1 MRKLLKVILP
11 LLFFFFTACGSSEVV
26 DKPVYKQIED
36 FYGKKVATTIG
47 SSQEAMLAA
56 EHPQIE
62 ILRFDTDA
70 DLLNALS
77 TYKCEAATFDYH
89 IYAYF
94 NQIAG
99 GLTTLEK
106 PLFRVGIGACFAKG
120 VNVELREQFNAFIQK
135 LKDQGIYDQIV
146 DRWINNAHTST
157 MPDIPV
163 PVEGKPLR
171 VGTHSSAPPLVFM
184 KDGEFVGMDIEIV
197 KRFAAHLGRPIVF
210 SDMNFSALIPSVVSR
225 TQDMIICGINI
236 TEERK
241 LSVDFSDPYYFCNA
255 VMVIRNEN
263 SPEYVEVADKPVYK
277 DIKDFYGKKV
287 ATATG
292 SYQEAVLEAEH
303 PEIEILRF
311 DTDADLFN
319 SLLTNKCEA
328 IGMDNHIFAY
338 FDQVMEGVVAL
349 DARLFTA
356 EMGVSFGKGYNV
368 ELREQFNDF
377 LKKLKTDGIYDE
389 IVDRWIYNAHT
400 SKMPEI
406 TVPEAGNPI
415 RIATNSGSPPLV
427 FVKDGELVG
436 FDVEIAKRFAA
447 SIGRPI
453 VWSDMNFS
461 ALIPALVSRKQDM
474 AMAGMNITEQR
485 KQSVDFS
492 DPYYECYSIMVIRE
506 ENSESYVAGS
516 GNAKG
521 ESFIQSIVT
530 GFKRNILEENR
541 YLLIWDGL
549 KITVIISLLAC
560 IFGTLLG
567 AVVCWM

>member
-1 MRKLLKVILP
+1 MRKLVKVVLP
-11 LLFFFFTACGSSEVV
+11 LLLFFFTACGSSDVAE
-26 DKPVYKQIED
+26 KPVYKEIKD

-94 NQIAG
+94 NQITG

-106 PLFRVGIGACFAKG
+106 PLFRVGVGACFAKG
-120 VNVELREQFNAFIQK
+120 VNVELREQFNAFIQQ
-135 LKDQGIYDQIV
+135 LKDQGTYDQIV

-263 SPEYVEVADKPVYK
+263 SPEYVD
-277 DIKDFYGKKV
+277 
-287 ATATG
+287 G
-292 SYQEAVLEAEH
+292 S
-303 PEIEILRF
+303 
-311 DTDADLFN
+311 
-319 SLLTNKCEA
+319 
-328 IGMDNHIFAY
+328 DNL
-338 FDQVMEGVVAL
+338 Q
-349 DARLFTA
+349 
-356 EMGVSFGKGYNV
+356 K
-368 ELREQFNDF
+368 
-377 LKKLKTDGIYDE
+377 
-389 IVDRWIYNAHT
+389 
-400 SKMPEI
+400 
-406 TVPEAGNPI
+406 
-415 RIATNSGSPPLV
+415 
-427 FVKDGELVG
+427 
-436 FDVEIAKRFAA
+436 
-447 SIGRPI
+447 
-453 VWSDMNFS
+453 
-461 ALIPALVSRKQDM
+461 
-474 AMAGMNITEQR
+474 
-485 KQSVDFS
+485 
-492 DPYYECYSIMVIRE
+492 
-506 ENSESYVAGS
+506 
-516 GNAKG
+516 
-521 ESFIQSIVT
+521 ESFIESVKT
-530 GFKRNILEENR
+530 GFERNILEEDR
-541 YLLIWDGL
+541 YLLILDGL
-549 KITVIISLLAC
+549 KITVIISLLSC
-560 IFGTLLG
+560 LFGTMLG
-567 AVVCWM
+567 ALVCWMRMTRRKYLRAVANVFIAVMRGMPVLVLLMIMFYVVFAGTSISPITVAVITFGMNFAAYVSEMFRSAIESVDKGQTEAGVALGFTPFRTFIYIILPQAFKQVLPVFKGETISLVKTTSIVGFIAVQDLTKVGDIIRSRTFDAFFPLIMVAVLYFIVSWAFAAVLDYIGKKAS